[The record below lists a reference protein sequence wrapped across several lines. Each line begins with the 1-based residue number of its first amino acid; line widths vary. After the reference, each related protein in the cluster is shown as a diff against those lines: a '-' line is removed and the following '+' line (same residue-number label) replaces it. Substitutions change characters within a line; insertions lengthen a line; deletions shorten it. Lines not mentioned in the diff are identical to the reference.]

1 MDAFL
6 QVVGLSISFG
16 GLHAVSDVNFQ
27 MDRGEIV
34 GIIGPNG
41 AGKTTLFNLLTGFL
55 RPTRG
60 EVIFKGQNIVGKKP
74 HRVVDCGIARTF
86 QIVRPFQQLSV
97 LDNIVIPLQ
106 CPKSRKLG
114 RNRIENQR
122 EAARILGQV
131 GLADKLNLVAGEIS
145 HGDLRRLEVARSL
158 ATGPD
163 LLLLDEPFSGLAAME
178 IETLSSLIVK
188 LNNGGLSIIII
199 EHKLREMMRLV
210 KRVITLNFGVK
221 IADGTPE
228 EIARDE
234 SVIKA
239 YLGKGG
245 EKFVTS

>member
-1 MDAFL
+1 MGVFL
-6 QVVGLSISFG
+6 QVAGLSVSFG
-16 GLHAVSDVNFQ
+16 GLHAVSDVSFQ
-27 MDRGEIV
+27 MDKGEIV

-55 RPTRG
+55 TPTRG
-60 EVIFKGQNIVGKKP
+60 EVLFKGENIVGKKP
-74 HRVVDCGIARTF
+74 HRVVACGIARTF

-97 LDNIVIPLQ
+97 LDNIVVPLQ
-106 CPKSRKLG
+106 CPKNRKRK
-114 RNRIENQR
+114 RNRLENQR

-131 GLADKLNLVAGEIS
+131 GLADKVNLVAAEIS

-158 ATGPD
+158 ATRPD
-163 LLLLDEPFSGLAAME
+163 LLLLDEPFSGLAVKE
-178 IETLSSLIVK
+178 IEKLSSLIMK
-188 LNNGGLSIIII
+188 LNDEGLSIIII

-221 IADGTPE
+221 IADGTPK
-228 EIARDE
+228 EIARNE